1 MKNAL
6 SILLLVFAFYS
17 IANAQQHK
25 EIPCFTDE
33 MLEKAIEENPSLLQQ
48 QTEHEDALFNK
59 VNVANKRSS
68 SGCEVRI
75 IPTVFHII
83 HSNGSENIS
92 DDIVNQYVQQVNDV
106 WRFRNVDI
114 EDVDTAWQPVV
125 TDMQVELRLAKYDEN
140 GDPTNGIVRVE
151 SSQTINANDNVKA
164 LSQWDPERYL
174 NIYVVRS
181 IENSGSGTI
190 LGYAY
195 FPWMESASR
204 PPGIIIRSDVLN
216 RQTLAHELGHY
227 LDLYHPFQ
235 NSCGDEN
242 CRNTGDRVCDTPP
255 VLAASRGCNKVQNTC
270 HQDVP
275 NKRDMIENIMDYS
288 DCRTILTA
296 GQKVRVDNTF
306 DVYRSKLISVE
317 NLYRTGVIDSNETFG
332 APVAKFETEST
343 IICEGSEI
351 NFKDLSCTN
360 KDSTDYKWFFP
371 SGTPSAAFTS
381 DPSVTYNKT
390 GKYDVTLIISNKA
403 GTDTMELK
411 EFITV
416 TPKVSDIKAPY
427 VINFEEA
434 GFPYEGWSLN
444 NSDEDLEWTRSTNA
458 AADGEACLSIQNF
471 ASNKNGEQYAFRTPP
486 IDLTSSKSYELS
498 FDLAYAR
505 LNLSAAERLEVYAV
519 DACRE
524 VELLRYSGTANSM
537 RSTEDLK
544 SVSFLPNETE
554 WKSFTV
560 DMNIAKSLTSAAIE
574 FRFTSFGEQN
584 IYLDNLAIGVWP
596 TSLSNAPE
604 TKIEAYPNPA
614 TDKIY
619 IKGVSSIENTSIE
632 LYDLSGRAISNIHI
646 NTQNELSLDISALE
660 KGVYFLKVQSENQ
673 VYSKQ
678 IIKE

>member
-1 MKNAL
+1 MRKAL
-6 SILLLVFAFYS
+6 SILSLAFAFYGFAS
-17 IANAQQHK
+17 AQQHE

-33 MLEKAIEENPSLLQQ
+33 MLAKAIKENPALLQK
-48 QTEHEDALFNK
+48 QTEHEDALYNK
-59 VNVANKRSS
+59 VHVANKRSS

-83 HSNGSENIS
+83 HNNGSENIS
-92 DDIVNQYVQQVNDV
+92 DAIVDQYVQQVNDV
-106 WRFRNVDI
+106 WRFQNVDI
-114 EDVDTAWQPVV
+114 EDVDTAWQGVV
-125 TDMQVELRLAKYDEN
+125 TDMQVELRLAKFDEN
-140 GDPTNGIVRVE
+140 GDSTNGIVRVE
-151 SSQTINANDNVKA
+151 SAQTSNAGDNVKA
-164 LSQWDPERYL
+164 LSQWDPDRYL
-174 NIYVVRS
+174 NIYVVRT
-181 IENSGSGTI
+181 IANSGSGTI

-195 FPWMESASR
+195 FPWMESSTR
-204 PPGIIIRSDVLN
+204 PPGIMIRSDVLN

-235 NSCGDEN
+235 NSCGTD
-242 CRNTGDRVCDTPP
+242 CKNTGDRVCDTPP
-255 VLAASRGCNKVQNTC
+255 VYAASRGCNKLQNTC

-288 DCRTILTA
+288 DCRNILTA

-306 DVYRSKLISVE
+306 DVYRSELVSVE
-317 NLYRTGVIDSNETFG
+317 NLYRTGVIDSNQTFG
-332 APVAKFETEST
+332 APVAKFETEAT
-343 IICEGSEI
+343 VICEGTEI
-351 NFKDLSCTN
+351 DFKDLSCTN

-416 TPKVSDIKAPY
+416 TPKVSDVKAPF
-427 VINFEEA
+427 VIDFEDTD
-434 GFPYEGWSLN
+434 FPYEGWSLEN
-444 NSDEDLEWTRSTNA
+444 ADDDLKWRRSTRTA
-458 AADGEACLSIQNF
+458 AEGEACLTIQNF
-471 ASNKNGEQYAFRTPP
+471 ASNKNGEQYVFRTPP
-486 IDLTSSKSYELS
+486 IDLTSSKSYELN

-505 LNLSAAERLEVYAV
+505 LSQTASERLEIYAI

-537 RSTEDLK
+537 RSIEDLRFI
-544 SVSFLPNETE
+544 SFLPDESE
-554 WKSFTV
+554 WKSFNV

-596 TSLSNAPE
+596 TSISSAPE

-614 TDKIY
+614 TDKIF
-619 IKGVSSIENTSIE
+619 IKGVSSLENSSIE
-632 LYDLSGRAISNIHI
+632 LFDLSGRAISNIEI
-646 NTQNELSLDISALE
+646 NTQNEVSIDISALE